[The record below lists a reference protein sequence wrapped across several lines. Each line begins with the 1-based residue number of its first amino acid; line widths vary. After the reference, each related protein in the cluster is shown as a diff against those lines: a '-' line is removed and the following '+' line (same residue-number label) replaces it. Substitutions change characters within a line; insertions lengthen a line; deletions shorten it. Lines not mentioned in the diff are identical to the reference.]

1 MKTMIWSMALAIALA
16 LAGASGQAQGKLPS
30 SVAEQRAKAETDGH
44 WPSFRLPPGNVRAE
58 DYRALLGDTVVVSGV
73 FGVTGIAHYALQVA
87 FIGNDGRYLWC
98 IPRREGRYF
107 LGDQIWLPVKIKQR
121 SHLWPI
127 FAAGIREDPGWGSPL
142 YDAATGD
149 AVWYGIWRGRWRAWD
164 IGHHQ
169 ERLPAIIWTL
179 CPDFPSAS
187 ELGMGVNQLQTAV
200 TYDAL
205 LAQDRGRRILRPDL
219 ITPNPSEPAK

>member
-1 MKTMIWSMALAIALA
+1 M
-16 LAGASGQAQGKLPS
+16 
-30 SVAEQRAKAETDGH
+30 
-44 WPSFRLPPGNVRAE
+44 
-58 DYRALLGDTVVVSGV
+58 VVSGV
-73 FGVTGIAHYALQVA
+73 FGATGIAHYALQVA

-107 LGDQIWLPVKIKQR
+107 LGDQIWWPVKIKQR
-121 SHLWPI
+121 SRLWPI
-127 FAAGIREDPGWGSPL
+127 FAVGIREDPGWASPL

-149 AVWYGIWRGRWRAWD
+149 AVWYGPWRGRWRAWD

-219 ITPNPSEPAK
+219 VTRNPSEPAK

>member
-1 MKTMIWSMALAIALA
+1 MTGAISGAFR
-16 LAGASGQAQGKLPS
+16 AG
-30 SVAEQRAKAETDGH
+30 KAAIF
-44 WPSFRLPPGNVRAE
+44 SAIRPGGRSKQNRDRVC
-58 DYRALLGDTVVVSGV
+58 
-73 FGVTGIAHYALQVA
+73 
-87 FIGNDGRYLWC
+87 GRYS
-98 IPRREGRYF
+98 
-107 LGDQIWLPVKIKQR
+107 Q
-121 SHLWPI
+121 
-127 FAAGIREDPGWGSPL
+127 AGIREDPGWGSPL

-149 AVWYGIWRGRWRAWD
+149 AVWYGPWRGRWRAWD

-219 ITPNPSEPAK
+219 VTPDPSEPAK